1 MSKGKTFHYI
11 YKIIF
16 LCGYPTGRYYL
27 GKRTYHGENLQNDKY
42 CGSGNF
48 CKAYFKKYGA
58 VYGETYIKE
67 ILEINPSYEVNKIR
81 EKAIIGDI

>member
-1 MSKGKTFHYI
+1 MGRGKMFHYI

-42 CGSGNF
+42 YGSGNF

-67 ILEINPSYEVNKIR
+67 IIEINPSYNINKIR
-81 EKAIIGDI
+81 EKAIIGNL